1 MPLEKREGPEVIV
14 DSTADVSSPVKDK
27 GHFDVATSYLE
38 QFASVHGDY
47 TESEGKRVLRKIDMR
62 ITPLMWVTTILAA
75 VDVSISCEKSRAA
88 SDIP

>member
-1 MPLEKREGPEVIV
+1 MPLEKREGPELII
-14 DSTADVSSPVKDK
+14 DSTAEVSSTVKDK
-27 GHFDVATSYLE
+27 GQFDIATSYLE

-75 VDVSISCEKSRAA
+75 VDVSIPSEKSRAG
-88 SDIP
+88 SNIP